1 MVELP
6 LEEVM
11 ELKSNRKLP
20 PWRPRLLFCACR
32 EQSRRAQGL
41 ARLSAR
47 AQETG
52 AAPEPCGGS
61 VPELLCPLRAGRWLW
76 ELGRAALSGSTVCA
90 RVSRSCQTQEM
101 LKVNPKGKQPSPEW
115 IRVSWDG
122 GGIPRAAG
130 VQSTGVW
137 QRGQRDLGAKDPE
150 AGSAGISI
158 RAGILASFSAS
169 VPLII
174 HPSPVPSVLSP
185 PAGVRMAGMPGLPVP
200 APSAG
205 LLSYGAS
212 AISRASLVFALLH
225 GCLREAAAK

>member
-20 PWRPRLLFCACR
+20 PWQPRLLFCACR

-47 AQETG
+47 AQEAG
-52 AAPEPCGGS
+52 AAPEPCGGF
-61 VPELLCPLRAGRWLW
+61 VPKLLCPLCAGRWLW

-90 RVSRSCQTQEM
+90 RVPRSCQTQEM
-101 LKVNPKGKQPSPEW
+101 LKVNPRGKQPSPVR

-122 GGIPRAAG
+122 GGIPGAAG

-137 QRGQRDLGAKDPE
+137 Q
-150 AGSAGISI
+150 
-158 RAGILASFSAS
+158 
-169 VPLII
+169 
-174 HPSPVPSVLSP
+174 
-185 PAGVRMAGMPGLPVP
+185 
-200 APSAG
+200 
-205 LLSYGAS
+205 
-212 AISRASLVFALLH
+212 
-225 GCLREAAAK
+225 